1 MNKGQIES
9 VGLVLVVVVIV
20 ILLVFTLPF
29 LLKEDTRNSDSL
41 LSAKADALRVSVL
54 SYTLCNEVSMK
65 EEILNCE
72 SNAPECLED
81 CGKLEDE
88 IKNMIDSVLEPNIVY
103 EFKVEGSKPIIIGDT
118 SSCLNKFNSASQPLS
133 RNLKVEVSLCMK

>member
-9 VGLVLVVVVIV
+9 IGLVLVVVVIV
-20 ILLVFTLPF
+20 VLLVFTLPF
-29 LLKEDTRNSDSL
+29 LLKEDTRANDSL

-72 SNAPECLED
+72 FNAPECLED
-81 CGKLEDE
+81 CGKIEDE

-103 EFKVEGSKPIIIGDT
+103 EFKVEGSKHIIIGDT

-133 RNLKVEVSLCMK
+133 RNLKVEVSLCM